1 MHVRPPATP
10 EPVDTAD
17 AIDAIDAIEVV
28 KAAKAGDDVIE
39 VLPMLDDTVP
49 DKIAVSALRG
59 KAPHPAAAPDLRL
72 ITAHFEERSV
82 DPNFNRFWSF
92 E

>member
-1 MHVRPPATP
+1 MRPPATP
-10 EPVDTAD
+10 EPVDTAE
-17 AIDAIDAIEVV
+17 AIDAIAVV

-49 DKIAVSALRG
+49 DKVAVSALRG
-59 KAPHPAAAPDLRL
+59 KTPHPAAAPDLRL
-72 ITAHFEERSV
+72 IAAQFEERDV

>member
-1 MHVRPPATP
+1 VHARSPATP
-10 EPVDTAD
+10 EPVDTAE
-17 AIDAIDAIEVV
+17 AIDAIEVV

-49 DKIAVSALRG
+49 DKVAVSALRG
-59 KAPHPAAAPDLRL
+59 KTPHPAAAPDLRL
-72 ITAHFEERSV
+72 IAAQFEERGV